1 MLQWPNLRSRSDDHS
16 CVRPRG
22 PRKPTLAGG
31 LSPDSFRAGPAMEG
45 MGPGCVNTT
54 IPVSMCAVPNCFPL
68 CKRDGVCPRFA
79 RLNRHNHL
87 SEVLAFNT
95 PDEYLGREILEG
107 IRILQSLLS
116 PRRLRVD
123 AVLAAALRHASG
135 RA

>member
-1 MLQWPNLRSRSDDHS
+1 VKPAAPRLCEYDNPGFD
-16 CVRPRG
+16 VRG
-22 PRKPTLAGG
+22 AELFSA
-31 LSPDSFRAGPAMEG
+31 
-45 MGPGCVNTT
+45 
-54 IPVSMCAVPNCFPL
+54 L

>member
-1 MLQWPNLRSRSDDHS
+1 MSHMGQI
-16 CVRPRG
+16 RPWCSIDVDG
-22 PRKPTLAGG
+22 S

-45 MGPGCVNTT
+45 MDPGCVNTT

-135 RA
+135 RAERRGPPGQP